1 MTTPYIALV
10 SNSTKVTLADT
21 TRIAAALQK
30 QLDNDFAPNWNINA
44 TIRAFNLAVAAPEGS
59 WLIGI
64 LDNIGKDAKGF
75 HNFERSKPKA
85 FVTASANLN
94 QVSRTCSHELLEM
107 VANPTFNEL
116 SDPSVPPADSNL
128 PPELSPDTPVQY
140 LKEIC
145 DPCQAG
151 RDSYE
156 IDGITVCDFCLP
168 NYYDGTDGRDFYH
181 TDGRL
186 REVRPGSYVTFRKE
200 EDQTWWQTDKF
211 ANRLRTRRTTAP
223 EALEAL
229 PPLLE
234 TTHSS
239 PLRQVPDAKP
249 TSFDWIANVALRN
262 PWCRLRY
269 RRSLVLTGLEAI
281 NSNC

>member
-1 MTTPYIALV
+1 MTTPNIALV
-10 SNSTKVTLADT
+10 SNSTQVTLADT

-30 QLDNDFAPNWNINA
+30 QLDNDFAAKWNINA
-44 TIRAFNLAVAAPEGS
+44 TIRAFNLAVTAPEGS

-64 LDNIGKDAKGF
+64 LDNIGKDANGF
-75 HNFERSKPKA
+75 HAFERNKPKA

-107 VANPTFNEL
+107 VANSKFDKLSEL
-116 SDPSVPPADSNL
+116 SVPPADTNL

-140 LKEIC
+140 LMEIC

-168 NYYDGTDGRDFYH
+168 NYYDGRDGRAFYH

-186 REVRPGSYVTFRKE
+186 REVRPGSYVTFRQE
-200 EDQTWWQTDKF
+200 ADQTWWQTDKF

-223 EALEAL
+223 EAFEAL
-229 PPLLE
+229 PPPLE

-239 PLRQVPDAKP
+239 PSREVPDGKP
-249 TSFDWIANVALRN
+249 TRFDRNANVALRN

-269 RRSLVLTGLEAI
+269 RRSLVLTTA
-281 NSNC
+281 SNR